1 MLSDSASSLAVQVK
15 SSALITLSIYTPIHI
30 GNLKHKRIKMHRSL
44 VFVSQ
49 VILGLQTFLRMC
61 GLPVLVSCR
70 ANAEYMSPSG
80 EQPNS
85 LLNSHSFYE
94 SYLMLEGWW

>member
-70 ANAEYMSPSG
+70 ANVLSYVGRVVVKSFG
-80 EQPNS
+80 FVR
-85 LLNSHSFYE
+85 LNV
-94 SYLMLEGWW
+94 LVRV